1 LIAEAM
7 NYVSVARLN
16 FRKLR
21 VERRQINLSDA
32 VLLHRQSKSV
42 SIKITLKLDK
52 YDDQPN
58 MTISFI

>member
-1 LIAEAM
+1 MIAEAM